1 MGMKKSAALIP
12 WPHMMEVGVAPAA
25 AAERALAMALLN
37 AELWQNRV

>member
-1 MGMKKSAALIP
+1 MKKSAALIP
-12 WPHMMEVGVAPAA
+12 WPHMMEVDVAPA